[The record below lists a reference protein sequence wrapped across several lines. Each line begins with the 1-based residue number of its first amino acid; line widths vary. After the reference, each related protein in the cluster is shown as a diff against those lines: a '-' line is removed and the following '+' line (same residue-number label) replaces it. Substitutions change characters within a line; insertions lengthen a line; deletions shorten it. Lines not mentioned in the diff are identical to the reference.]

1 MLKMSL
7 PYFIAILLNL
17 AVLQVTGGQNFEILT
32 QLGKVNGVI
41 LPSLEGNVYRFAG
54 IPFGKPPTGSRRF
67 RKPQPYGSWNETL
80 DATKFGPPCIQS
92 LKSEVFNS
100 ASEDCLQLNIY
111 VPSNM
116 TREVKRSVMVF
127 IHGGG
132 YMAGSAIDEDGSKF
146 ASFGNVILVT
156 INYRLGIFGFPSMQ
170 NPKVDENVG
179 IWDQMLALEWIKN
192 NIDDYGGNS
201 SDVTI
206 FGQSAGSFSVNLL
219 MMIPRNKGVFHRAIL
234 QSGTANS
241 LVAFKRSSDL
251 GCRIGMNAGCR
262 DQDPHTFIQC
272 LQNLDAG
279 SLVNSTLDYSSNLGI
294 NVLTE
299 IVFVPVLDNDLFQR
313 TPIEIMHDKFSAEF
327 QFFESIDMIVGNCD
341 EEGGYIAH
349 YAIFFEKQYNFSVVD
364 GIPRRFLCDGVI
376 PSMVELY
383 YKNNSSISDLICEE
397 YSSNDKTTQSLKAAH
412 LLSDFV
418 FISSAMSALQAHSFN
433 QKSST
438 YQYIFSEDIRPFYT
452 NMPKWYHGAVHG
464 TELAFMFVAKDMYPT
479 NFTLSQDQMKFARDI
494 INYWTNF
501 AKTGNPNGP
510 GLSEWRP
517 FTPSL
522 QFFKQLSMTNTTNGK
537 DYRKEQVKMWNT
549 LNDSEYPF
557 SSAPFQ
563 QIKTI
568 WFVVVL
574 CCIMKLYS

>member
-1 MLKMSL
+1 MSL

-32 QLGKVNGVI
+32 RLGKVNGVI
-41 LPSLEGNVYRFAG
+41 HPSPGGNVYRFAG
-54 IPFGKPPTGSRRF
+54 IPFGKSPTGSRRF
-67 RKPQPYGSWNETL
+67 RKPQAYGSWNETL
-80 DATKFGPPCIQS
+80 DATKFGPHCIQS
-92 LKSEVFNS
+92 LKSQVS
-100 ASEDCLQLNIY
+100 KYVSEDCLQLNIY

-116 TREVKRSVMVF
+116 TKEVKRSVMVF

-146 ASFGNVILVT
+146 ASFGNVIFVT

-170 NPKVDENVG
+170 NPNVDENVG
-179 IWDQMLALEWIKN
+179 IWDQILALKWIKN

-219 MMIPRNKGVFHRAIL
+219 MMIPRNKGLFHRAIL

-251 GCRIGMNAGCR
+251 GRRIGMNAGCR

-279 SLVNSTLDYSSNLGI
+279 SLVNSTLNYSSTLGI

-327 QFFESIDMIVGNCD
+327 QFFESIDMIVGNCN
-341 EEGGYIAH
+341 EEGGYIAQ

-397 YSSNDKTTQSLKAAH
+397 YSSNDKTTQSLNAAH

-418 FISSAMSALQAHSFN
+418 FISSAVSALQAHSFN

-549 LNDSEYPF
+549 LNDFEYTL